1 MVFSL
6 RKYLASSLK
15 WLIPFVALELLIFIL
30 HFTQS
35 IEAGLF
41 AVINAID
48 IVFLLL
54 PGAYYLI
61 TFFVYKKK
69 CKNYTPKVGVIT
81 NWENGF
87 YRYTGCVILKEDDKE
102 YSTSAYLSSDE
113 CRDMVGK
120 TVSYAIISDTLFI
133 YQIAE

>member
-1 MVFSL
+1 MFFSL
-6 RKYLASSLK
+6 KKYLTTSIK
-15 WLIPFVALELLIFIL
+15 WLVPFFSLELLLSIL
-30 HFTQS
+30 YFTHA
-35 IEAGLF
+35 IESGLF
-41 AVINAID
+41 AIINAID

-54 PGAYYLI
+54 PGGYYLI
-61 TFFVYKKK
+61 SFFIYKRK
-69 CKNYTPKVGVIT
+69 CKDCTPKVGVIT

-120 TVSYAIISDTLFI
+120 TVSYAIIGDTLFI
-133 YQIAE
+133 YQIKE